1 MKKTLCIGN
10 TTVDVIIK
18 IDNLPSCTDD
28 VNIKDQQLLLGGCPF
43 NVYDTLTKF
52 TNFSA
57 QLCSVIG
64 SGIYGAFVRN
74 TFQQRHIPIFA
85 NLHNIPNGCCY
96 CLVDKN
102 GERSFMALHG
112 AEYLFNPKWMASI
125 NLNTVDSVYIC
136 GLELEE
142 STGKDLVSWLE
153 TLPETI
159 TIYFAPGPRF
169 CLIEKEL
176 IKRIF
181 KLHPVIHINEAE
193 ALSYTYSTTVETAA
207 KNIIRQTLNTVI
219 ITLGEKGS
227 MAIVQISIPEPPY
240 IKYEIIYTQAVPVK
254 KENIADTIGAG
265 DSHIAAFI
273 AYTKRGL
280 PIKKAL
286 SKANEV
292 SAKIVQTKGAHLEET
307 ISL

>member
-18 IDNLPSCTDD
+18 LDHLPSCTDD
-28 VNIKDQQLLLGGCPF
+28 VNIENHQLLLGGCPY

-52 TNFSA
+52 ADFPA
-57 QLCSVIG
+57 QLCSVVG
-64 SGIYGAFVRN
+64 SGIYGNFVKAKL
-74 TFQQRHIPIFA
+74 QQQNIPIFA
-85 NLHNIPNGCCY
+85 TLKNIQNGCCY

-112 AEYLFNPKWMASI
+112 AEYLFNPQWMASI
-125 NLNTVDSVYIC
+125 KLDTVDSIYIC

-142 STGKDLVSWLE
+142 KTGKDLVSWLE
-153 TLPETI
+153 TLPSTI

-169 CLIEKEL
+169 YLIEKEL
-176 IKRIF
+176 IQRIF
-181 KLHPVIHINEAE
+181 KLHPILHINESE
-193 ALSYTYSTTVETAA
+193 ALSFTYSTNVETAA
-207 KNIIRQTLNTVI
+207 KNLIRQTLNTVI

-227 MAIVQISIPEPPY
+227 MAIVQNKIAAPPF
-240 IKYEIIYTQAVPVK
+240 IKYKIITASSVSVK
-254 KENIADTIGAG
+254 KENIIDTIGAG

-280 PIKKAL
+280 SIEKAL
-286 SKANEV
+286 FKANEV
-292 SAKIVQTKGAHLEET
+292 SAKIVQTKGAHLPET
-307 ISL
+307 FLL